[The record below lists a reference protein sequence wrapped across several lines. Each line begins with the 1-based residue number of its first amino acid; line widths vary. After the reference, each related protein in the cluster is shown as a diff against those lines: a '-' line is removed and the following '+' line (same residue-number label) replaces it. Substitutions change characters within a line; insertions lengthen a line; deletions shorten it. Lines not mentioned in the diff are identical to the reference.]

1 MLRNIHEASRFL
13 SIARYS
19 KGNIL
24 LMIAKKQNKKRKTTC
39 GEFWGAVSRLL
50 FFVLSRFFV
59 KC

>member
-24 LMIAKKQNKKRKTTC
+24 LMIAKKKKKKTMC